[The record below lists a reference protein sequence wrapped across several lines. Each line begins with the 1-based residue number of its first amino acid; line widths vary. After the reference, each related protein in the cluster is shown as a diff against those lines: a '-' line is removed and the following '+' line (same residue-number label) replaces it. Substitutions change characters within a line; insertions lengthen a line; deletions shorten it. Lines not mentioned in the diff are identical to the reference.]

1 MTVRIALFPG
11 KARAGR
17 WRSIPAVPARVG
29 HASEGSHPFLQAR
42 QQPTTMKRIA
52 RNQTAKTAR
61 IDLEISVEAQRR
73 FAEIHKTLGYKTK
86 PETFEAI
93 VYSASMQD
101 KLDPGIIQR
110 IDAKLDHALEILD
123 SLT

>member
-1 MTVRIALFPG
+1 
-11 KARAGR
+11 
-17 WRSIPAVPARVG
+17 
-29 HASEGSHPFLQAR
+29 
-42 QQPTTMKRIA
+42 MKRIA

-61 IDLEISVEAQRR
+61 IDLEISPEAQRL
-73 FAEIHKTLGYKTK
+73 FAEIHKSLGYKTK

-93 VYSASMQD
+93 VYSVSTKD
-101 KLDPGIIQR
+101 KIDPGIIQR